1 VCLGQER
8 RWPTASAPTA
18 LLSRHGRCGFFHLS
32 LTICSRVDEGSG
44 WPLDF
49 GGTVATWS
57 GTLGSGCW
65 RLLQPANRGWGM
77 GAAPGRLG
85 EWSSGVGGGLA
96 GGGLGMAG
104 WPMVRGVVWAG
115 LFAYEL
121 GRD

>member
-1 VCLGQER
+1 
-8 RWPTASAPTA
+8 
-18 LLSRHGRCGFFHLS
+18 
-32 LTICSRVDEGSG
+32 VDEGSG